1 MFSKELENLIQA
13 TLEDGV
19 LEKYEE
25 EALIKRAQAEGVDI
39 TELKIYINSILQKRQ
54 KERKEA
60 LDAKIEEIEQKKKE
74 NLGRICPKCGRP
86 VPPMTLTCAN
96 CGFEISEQK
105 HISSVQLFSEQLN
118 SIKLTDAE
126 IESCKHTDLQN
137 NIHISQN
144 EMNDLLEQKKLQL
157 IQTFP
162 VPNTKEDIM
171 EFLALAAPNSKIKGG
186 LLGSRKGRLKLAIIT
201 GTIIFVVGLSLS
213 LFLSSSGPRWYARE
227 YGGEIRGIGLGVTL
241 IACVFAI
248 IVCFKTGTD
257 VLKENKKAKVW
268 RAKFDQVLMKGRS
281 LRADAEFTQM
291 LDYYENIVN
300 KK

>member
-74 NLGRICPKCGRP
+74 NLGRICPKCERP
-86 VPPMTLTCAN
+86 VPPLALTCV
-96 CGFEISEQK
+96 CGYEFKQD
-105 HISSVQLFSEQLN
+105 HQVSSVQRLSEQLN

-126 IESCKHTDLQN
+126 IESCKFTDAEK
-137 NIHISQN
+137 NIQISQS

-171 EFLALAAPNSKIKGG
+171 EFLALAAPNSKLKGG
-186 LLGSRKGRLKLAIIT
+186 KYFSSISGALKLLIPINL
-201 GTIIFVVGLSLS
+201 IIFFALG
-213 LFLSSSGPRWYARE
+213 FFIEQFNHDFDNDGMGYGISGC
-227 YGGEIRGIGLGVTL
+227 I
-241 IACVFAI
+241 VFFIDMFSAFI
-248 IVCFKTGTD
+248 LMDISKSNKTPMI
-257 VLKENKKAKVW
+257 W